1 MAFWPKV
8 YRMFVCNFVNRQVRY
23 LIECMTN
30 AASNL
35 VYGQREIFQQLR
47 VTILAGLLTVLAA
60 FCMGWIASPSK
71 SGYFD

>member
-1 MAFWPKV
+1 M
-8 YRMFVCNFVNRQVRY
+8 
-23 LIECMTN
+23 IN
-30 AASNL
+30 AVSNL